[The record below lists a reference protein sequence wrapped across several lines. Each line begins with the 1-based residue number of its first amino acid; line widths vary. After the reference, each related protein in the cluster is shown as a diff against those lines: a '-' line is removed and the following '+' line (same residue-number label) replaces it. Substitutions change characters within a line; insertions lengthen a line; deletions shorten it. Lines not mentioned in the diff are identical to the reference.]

1 MSSKPF
7 QIVLYGRPGCH
18 LCDQVEQLI
27 LLLREEFPLELR
39 LVNIE
44 KDPALHERYM
54 FVIPVVEIDGEE
66 VFPSVTHVV
75 TWEELHAE
83 LAKRAARKTGEEK

>member
-1 MSSKPF
+1 MKNEPF

-18 LCDQVEQLI
+18 LCDQVEVMLQG
-27 LLLREEFPLELR
+27 LREEYPLELR

-44 KDPALHERYM
+44 QDTELHERYL

-75 TWEELHAE
+75 TLEELQAE
-83 LAKRAARKTGEEK
+83 LARRSKSKE

>member
-1 MSSKPF
+1 MNRKPF
-7 QIVLYGRPGCH
+7 HIVLYGRPGCH
-18 LCDQVEQLI
+18 LCDQVEAVLQVLG
-27 LLLREEFPLELR
+27 EEFPLELR

-44 KDPALHERYM
+44 QDPALHERYL

-75 TWEELHAE
+75 TMEELWNE
-83 LAKRAARKTGEEK
+83 LDRRSRQG